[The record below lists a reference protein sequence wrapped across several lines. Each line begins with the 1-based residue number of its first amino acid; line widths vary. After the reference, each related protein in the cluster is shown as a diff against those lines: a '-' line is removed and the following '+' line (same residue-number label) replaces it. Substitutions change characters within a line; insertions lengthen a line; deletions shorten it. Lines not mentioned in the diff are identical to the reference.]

1 MIRRLSD
8 WFAGMMEKYLPD
20 AYLFAILLTFLTVF
34 LALVFTGKGPLDI
47 VDAWWSGFWNLLA
60 FSMQMV
66 LILVTGHCL
75 ALAPAM
81 KRLLSAI
88 AGSAKSPAQA
98 YIIVSLVMG
107 VCSWIQWGFGLIV
120 SGLLAL
126 EMARKVRGVHYPLLI
141 GAAYANYVCWH
152 MGLSGSIPLT
162 VATAG
167 SPANYLE
174 KLAKMVVP
182 ISQTVFAPW
191 NLIPAVIIILSTP
204 FLMAKAAPSAEKV
217 KALDPEVLAKVQ
229 AEEEEEE
236 RRRKNF
242 VPRTWAE
249 RIENSVLVNYIF
261 CLIGVV
267 FFVRYFAVKGFSL
280 DLNIVNGLFLFA
292 GLILHRTPINYV
304 RAVERAIRGAGGI
317 VLQFPLY
324 GGIQGIMTGTGLASV
339 IANWFVA
346 ISSKTTFYMLQFWAA
361 GIINMFIPSGGG
373 QWAAQGS
380 ITVEAAL
387 KMGMDPVRASMMV
400 AWGDQW
406 TNMIQ
411 PFWALPLLGLAGLK
425 ARDIMG
431 YTTLSLIW
439 SGIVLSIAALLVAV
453 L

>member
-1 MIRRLSD
+1 MLRRLGD
-8 WFAGMMEKYLPD
+8 FFTGVMERYLPD
-20 AYLFAILLTFLTVF
+20 AYLFAVLLTFLTVI
-34 LALVFTGKGPLDI
+34 LALIFTGKGPIDVI
-47 VDAWWSGFWNLLA
+47 EAWWGGFWSLLS

-81 KRLLSAI
+81 KKLLSAI
-88 AGSAKSPAQA
+88 AGWAESPAQA
-98 YIIVSLVMG
+98 VIIVGLVAG
-107 VCSWIQWGFGLIV
+107 ICSWIQWGFGLIV
-120 SGLLAL
+120 GGLLAL
-126 EMARKVRGVHYPLLI
+126 EMVKKVERVDYPLLI
-141 GAAYANYVCWH
+141 AAAYGGFICWH
-152 MGLSGSIPLT
+152 QGLSGSVPLT

-167 SPANYLE
+167 NPANHLE
-174 KLAKMVVP
+174 KIAKMVVP
-182 ISQTVFAPW
+182 VSQTVFAPW
-191 NLIPAVIIILSTP
+191 NLIPAWLIIISTP
-204 FLMAKAAPSAEKV
+204 FLLAKAAPAPEKAKV
-217 KALDPEVLAKVQ
+217 LDSKVLARVQ
-229 AEEEEEE
+229 AEEQEEEE
-236 RRRKNF
+236 KRKKF
-242 VPRTWAE
+242 VPKTWAE
-249 RIENSVLVNYIF
+249 KIENSVLVNYIF
-261 CLIGVV
+261 CALGVI
-267 FFVRYFAVKGFSL
+267 FFVRYFALKGFSL

-304 RAVERAIRGAGGI
+304 RAVERAVKGAGGI
-317 VLQFPLY
+317 VLQFPVY

-361 GIINMFIPSGGG
+361 GLINLFIPSGGG

-380 ITVEAAL
+380 ISVMAAQ
-387 KMGMDPVRASMMV
+387 KMGVDPVKTAMMV

-431 YTTLSLIW
+431 YTTLVLIW
-439 SGIVLSIAALLVAV
+439 SGIVLSIAALVAG